1 MATTVSLPELGE
13 NIDSGTVTS
22 ILVNVGDSVDMDTP
36 LLELETDKAVVEVPS
51 PASGV
56 VASISITEGATLEV
70 GGAILVLDGAGT
82 TPVATATTETKPE
95 PTPELE
101 PTPEPEP
108 TPEYKPEPET
118 ISVPK
123 APAPAPKTAPVV
135 ASSGAVR
142 AAPSVRKLAREIGVD
157 ISVVVPSDS
166 KKGITAADVKAHA
179 KGGATVAA
187 PAAGGSITAG
197 SAPLSNFEKWGGVKR
212 EAMSKIRQVTV
223 QSMTRSWTTI
233 PHVTQNDLADI
244 TEMEKFRKAH
254 GKAVQAAGGKLTATG
269 ILVKVLCE
277 ALKRF
282 PQFNSSIDVATSEI
296 IFKEYYN
303 IGIAVDTEHGL
314 MVPNIK
320 DVDKKGLTEISVE
333 MSAMSERARTRK
345 IGLAELQGTCMTITN
360 LGGIGGTSFTP
371 IVNSPE
377 VAILGVSRSRMEPVY
392 IDGEFKARNMMPIS
406 LSYDHRVID
415 GADAARFTRWICQ
428 TLENPMTL
436 LLDA

>member
-1 MATTVSLPELGE
+1 MATTISLPELGE

-22 ILVNVGDSVDMDTP
+22 ILVKVGDSVEVDTP

-51 PASGV
+51 SAAGV
-56 VASISITEGATLEV
+56 VASISVAEGATLQV
-70 GGAILVLDGAGT
+70 GGAILELDGVSAA
-82 TPVATATTETKPE
+82 PVAAS
-95 PTPELE
+95 TPE
-101 PTPEPEP
+101 PEPEP
-108 TPEYKPEPET
+108 TPEPVAEPKPTPEPEEVVNVPKAAT
-118 ISVPK
+118 PAPKEVSVPK
-123 APAPAPKTAPVV
+123 
-135 ASSGAVR
+135 SSGPVR

-157 ISVVVPSDS
+157 ISVVVASDS
-166 KKGITAADVKAHA
+166 KKGITAADVKAHS
-179 KGGATVAA
+179 KNGA
-187 PAAGGSITAG
+187 PAVTTSG
-197 SAPLSNFEKWGGVKR
+197 SAAVPVGSTPLPNFGKWGGVKR
-212 EAMSKIRQVTV
+212 EPMSKIRQVTV

-296 IFKEYYN
+296 ILKEYYN

-320 DVDKKGLTEISVE
+320 DVDKKGLTQISVE

-345 IGLAELQGTCMTITN
+345 IGLDELQGTCMTITN

-392 IDGEFKARNMMPIS
+392 IDGEFEARNMMPIS

-436 LLDA
+436 LMDA